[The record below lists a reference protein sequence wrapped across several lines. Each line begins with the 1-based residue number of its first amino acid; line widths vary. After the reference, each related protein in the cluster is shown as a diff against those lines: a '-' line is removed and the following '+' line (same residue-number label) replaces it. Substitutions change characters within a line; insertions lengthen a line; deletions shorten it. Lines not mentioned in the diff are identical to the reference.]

1 MILST
6 KELTLNYLE
15 GKTLDQF
22 AAGLGIE
29 ITKQSVSLWKDGNR
43 SPSMETLLSVLASPE
58 AEGWAKSWAGEC
70 FAALQRQAMS
80 LSVK

>member
-1 MILST
+1 MDQTIP
-6 KELTLNYLE
+6 ELTKKYIGE
-15 GKTLDQF
+15 KTLDVF
-22 AAGLGIE
+22 ADGLGVE
-29 ITKQSVSLWKDGNR
+29 IKKQSVSQWANGIHN
-43 SPSMETLLSVLASPE
+43 PSMETLLSVLASPE